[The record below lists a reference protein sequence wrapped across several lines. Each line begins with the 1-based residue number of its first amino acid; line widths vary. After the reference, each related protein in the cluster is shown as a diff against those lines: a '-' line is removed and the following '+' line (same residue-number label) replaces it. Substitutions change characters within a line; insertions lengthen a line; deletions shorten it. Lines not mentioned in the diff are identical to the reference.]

1 MPSNAPTSPALK
13 FLSSILP
20 GIFMIGYVI
29 GTGSVTTMASAGA
42 SYGMSLTWTLILASV
57 FTHIMVVAL
66 SRLTILTGDTTLHLF
81 RRHFG
86 APVTIFMILALV
98 STQLASIVGVMAIV
112 TDVFR
117 EWTTMLFGAGVP
129 TLLGAVCF
137 TLLLLGLY
145 WVGRH
150 QFFLRA
156 LAMLVALMGV
166 AFMFTAALVA
176 PDPMTMVDGIVPRI
190 PDVGN
195 PALLIAGM
203 VGTTMAGVVLITRSV
218 LVLEKGWTM
227 AEYGESVRD
236 SAISMTLLFFINAAI
251 MACAAGTLFLES
263 RPIEQAIDMVRTL
276 EPLAGKL
283 AVGGFVMGILAAG
296 LSSLFPNYLLGPWLY
311 ADFNGKERD
320 MTAPLFRGMVIVA
333 ALFGLIVPLFGGRPV
348 PIMIASQ
355 ALSPLVMPLFVAF
368 VWILISKKEIAGD
381 HPPSPLLHVGMAI
394 TMLFSTY
401 MLYLAAVGLRG

>member
-1 MPSNAPTSPALK
+1 
-13 FLSSILP
+13 
-20 GIFMIGYVI
+20 MIGYVI

-57 FTHIMVVAL
+57 FTHIMIVAL
-66 SRLTILTGDTTLHLF
+66 SRLTILTGETTLHLF
-81 RRHFG
+81 RKHFG
-86 APVTIFMILALV
+86 APVTIFLILALV

-117 EWTTMLFGAGVP
+117 EWTGMVLGTYVP
-129 TLLGAVCF
+129 TLGSAIGF

-156 LAMLVALMGV
+156 LAFLVALMGV
-166 AFMFTAALVA
+166 AFVFTASLVA
-176 PDPMTMVDGIVPRI
+176 PDPSTMLEGVVPSI
-190 PDVGN
+190 PNVGN

-218 LVLEKGWTM
+218 LVQEKGWTM
-227 AEYGESVRD
+227 ETYHEAVRD
-236 SAISMTLLFFINAAI
+236 SGIAMTLLFFINAAI
-251 MACAAGTLFLES
+251 MACAAGTLFLENQ
-263 RPIEQAIDMVRTL
+263 PVEQAIDMVRTL

-283 AVGGFVMGILAAG
+283 AVAGFVMGILAAG

-311 ADFNGKERD
+311 ADFEGKARN
-320 MTAPLFRGMVIVA
+320 MTKPLFRGMVLVSA
-333 ALFGLIVPLFGGRPV
+333 AFGLIVPLFGGKPV

-381 HPPSPLLHVGMAI
+381 HPPSPLLHFGMGV
-394 TMLFSTY
+394 TMIFSTY
-401 MLYLAAVGLRG
+401 MLYLAVVGLMG

>member
-1 MPSNAPTSPALK
+1 
-13 FLSSILP
+13 
-20 GIFMIGYVI
+20 MIGYVI

-42 SYGMSLTWTLILASV
+42 SYGMSLTWTLILASL
-57 FTHIMVVAL
+57 FTHIMIVAL
-66 SRLTILTGDTTLHLF
+66 SRLTILTGETTLHLF
-81 RRHFG
+81 RKHFG
-86 APVTIFMILALV
+86 APVTIFLILALV

-117 EWTTMLFGAGVP
+117 EWTGMVFGTNVP
-129 TLLGAVCF
+129 TLGSAIAF
-137 TLLLLGLY
+137 TILLLGLY

-150 QFFLRA
+150 TFFLRA
-156 LAMLVALMGV
+156 LAFLVALMGV
-166 AFMFTAALVA
+166 AFVFTASLVA
-176 PDPMTMVDGIVPRI
+176 PDASTMVAGLTPSI

-218 LVLEKGWTM
+218 LVQEKGWTM
-227 AEYGESVRD
+227 ETYHEAVRD
-236 SAISMTLLFFINAAI
+236 SGISMTLLFFINAAI
-251 MACAAGTLFLES
+251 MACAAGTLFLENQ
-263 RPIEQAIDMVRTL
+263 PVEQAIDMVRTL

-283 AVGGFVMGILAAG
+283 AVAGFVMGILAAG

-311 ADFNGKERD
+311 ADFEGKARN
-320 MTAPLFRGMVIVA
+320 MTKPLFRGMVLFA
-333 ALFGLIVPLFGGRPV
+333 AAFGLIVPLFGGRPV

-381 HPPSPLLHVGMAI
+381 HPPSPLLHLGMGV
-394 TMLFSTY
+394 TMVFSAY
-401 MLYLAAVGLRG
+401 MLYLAALGLMS